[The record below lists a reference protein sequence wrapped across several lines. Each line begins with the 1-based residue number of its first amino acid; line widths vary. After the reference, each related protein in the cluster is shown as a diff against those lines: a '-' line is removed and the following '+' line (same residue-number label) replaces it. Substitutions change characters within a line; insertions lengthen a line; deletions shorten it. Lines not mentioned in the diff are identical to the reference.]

1 MTQTKPLRGH
11 RRQKATEA
19 AIATIA
25 RGRSD
30 EEAIAEVEAAVGTL
44 TLRQRSGVLAE
55 ARRLLVDRLR
65 REKDEHR
72 AEALA
77 HYEAVLADDKAS
89 VRDRLTARRR
99 IDQLLGLDLPRH
111 TNGSHAGEG
120 RMDEALQRALDAM
133 LDGPELA
140 DAAMRLGE
148 RLAQRLRDGGNGS
161 VAHGDHRPDAHG
173 GSDG

>member
-1 MTQTKPLRGH
+1 MTQVKPLRGQ

-30 EEAIAEVEAAVGTL
+30 EEAIAEVEAAIGAL
-44 TLRQRSGVLAE
+44 TPRQRSGVLAE

-77 HYEAVLADDKAS
+77 HYEAVLADEKAS

-111 TNGSHAGEG
+111 NNNSHAGEH
-120 RMDEALQRALDAM
+120 RADEALQKALDAM
-133 LDGPELA
+133 LDDPELA
-140 DAAMRLGE
+140 DAAMQLGE
-148 RLAQRLRDGGNGS
+148 RLAKRIREGGNGS
-161 VAHGDHRPDAHG
+161 VPQGHLGPGAHGS
-173 GSDG
+173 SDG